1 LNAAIGQGVFSGAS
15 LLVSRGRTS
24 VFERTWGTVESDG
37 VPVAPS
43 TRFDLASLTKPLVT
57 ANLCMAA
64 IERGLFNLDDRLCR
78 FFAGSVPRDK
88 EGITVKNLLSHSSGL
103 PPYAPFYLEL
113 VKLPPEARRNALAP
127 MILRTPLDTAP
138 GKAAR
143 YSDLG
148 YMLLGLIVEKQMG
161 DRLDRLARDY
171 LFAPLGI
178 DELHFC
184 PTSPQSSDLSPRSSV
199 LTYAATQLCPWR
211 KRLLCGEVDDE
222 NAWALGGVAGHAGL
236 FGTARGT
243 FELLCSLWDIYEGQP
258 GRGARFPSP
267 PSQKIGRGLEASPA
281 WPPGVAGD
289 PQRSEGP
296 PRRPLLPRDIV
307 RLFWTRTE
315 TAQGLSDWCLGYD
328 TPSRQGYSSAG
339 HCFSANT
346 IGHLGFTG
354 VSFWLDL
361 EKRVLVILL
370 TNRVYPTRQN
380 DAIRQLRPVLHDIIM
395 NTVVSGQSSV
405 AGKLLCDH

>member
-1 LNAAIGQGVFSGAS
+1 MNSCSRYSKLQLPADSESRLDGEFNAAIGQGAFSGAS

-37 VPVAPS
+37 IPVAPS

-57 ANLCMAA
+57 ATLCMAA

-78 FFAGSVPRDK
+78 FFAGSVPGDK
-88 EGITVKNLLSHSSGL
+88 DGITVKNLLSHSSGL
-103 PPYAPFYLEL
+103 PPHAPFYLEL

-127 MILRTPLDTAP
+127 MILLTPLGTAP

-184 PTSPQSSDLSPRSSV
+184 PTSPQSSDLSPRSSA

-243 FELLCSLWDIYEGQP
+243 FELLCSLWDIYEGRP

-267 PSQKIGRGLEASPA
+267 LP
-281 WPPGVAGD
+281 
-289 PQRSEGP
+289 
-296 PRRPLLPRDIV
+296 PRDIV

-328 TPSRQGYSSAG
+328 TPSRKGYSSAG

-354 VSFWLDL
+354 VLF
-361 EKRVLVILL
+361 LVG
-370 TNRVYPTRQN
+370 P
-380 DAIRQLRPVLHDIIM
+380 
-395 NTVVSGQSSV
+395 
-405 AGKLLCDH
+405 